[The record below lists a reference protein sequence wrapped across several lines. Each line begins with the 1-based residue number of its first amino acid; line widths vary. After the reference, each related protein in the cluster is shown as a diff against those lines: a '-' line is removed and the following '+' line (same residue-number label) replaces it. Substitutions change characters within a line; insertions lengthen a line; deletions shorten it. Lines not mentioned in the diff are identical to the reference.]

1 MNLSPKY
8 ILIGTVFLIS
18 FFGYNAF
25 LIQRDN
31 KLFDAYYGKQTL
43 KEHYCR
49 QQANWHPDC
58 KVE

>member
-8 ILIGTVFLIS
+8 IAAFVIAFAAMIGW
-18 FFGYNAF
+18 NAF

-31 KLFDAYYGKQTL
+31 KLFDAVYNQ
-43 KEHYCR
+43 KEQVCA
-49 QQANWHPDC
+49 QLNTWHPDC